1 MRRALLFAVTAFLV
15 VSSGVLLFAPF
26 LGEEGRHAL
35 LWAGVLVLGTQI
47 PLHFLTSA
55 WRASNQRFVHA
66 IVAGF
71 AARLAVI
78 VVGIAFFVVPGRVEP
93 ATFLLALGGFLV
105 STLFA
110 ESFLEQ
116 RTLRREE
123 EVTAG

>member
-1 MRRALLFAVTAFLV
+1 MRRALPFAATAFLV

-26 LGEEGRHAL
+26 LGIEGRQAIM
-35 LWAGVLVLGTQI
+35 WAGLLVLGTQI
-47 PLHFLTSA
+47 PLHFLTAA
-55 WRASNQRFVHA
+55 WRGSNERFVLA
-66 IVAGF
+66 IVTGF
-71 AARLAVI
+71 AARLAIIVLGIVFIVI
-78 VVGIAFFVVPGRVEP
+78 PGRAEP

-116 RTLRREE
+116 RTLRRKE